1 LTPAASSRRGRPRS
15 VEADE
20 AILNATMELLAEVGF
35 TGMSMDEVARRAGV
49 GKDTLYRRHKSKVE
63 LVRNVIG
70 RLSEE
75 EIRIPHTG
83 SYEEDVRT
91 YIRSVVRLLSKSDV
105 GLVVAGLVGEAAR
118 NPELAQAFRAFWKG
132 RRETA
137 KEVLLPPSQD
147 DRRTT
152 HLDQEVLIDL
162 VLGAIHHRL
171 LISGATLGPR
181 FVDEL
186 VDAVTG
192 TLVSS
197 RKAERMRSRGQ

>member
-1 LTPAASSRRGRPRS
+1 MTPATSSPRGRPRS

-20 AILNATMELLAEVGF
+20 AILRATMELLAEVGF

-49 GKDTLYRRHKSKVE
+49 GKDTLYRRHKSKAE

-75 EIRIPHTG
+75 EIRAAHTG
-83 SYEEDVRT
+83 SYENDVRT
-91 YIRSVVRLLSKSDV
+91 YIHSVVRLLSKSEV

-132 RRETA
+132 RRQTA
-137 KEVLLPPSQD
+137 KEVLLPTSED
-147 DRRTT
+147 ARRATNVDR
-152 HLDQEVLIDL
+152 EVLIDL

-171 LISGATLGPR
+171 LLSGAPLGPR

-186 VDAVTG
+186 VDVITG
-192 TLVSS
+192 ALTSS
-197 RKAERMRSRGQ
+197 REAGRSRSRVR

>member
-1 LTPAASSRRGRPRS
+1 VARAAGSARGRPRS

-20 AILNATMELLAEVGF
+20 AILHATMELLAEVGF
-35 TGMSMDEVARRAGV
+35 TGMSMDEAARRAGV

-75 EIRIPHTG
+75 EIRVPHTG
-83 SYEEDVRT
+83 SYENDVRT
-91 YIRSVVRLLSKSDV
+91 YIRSIVRLLSKSEV

-132 RRETA
+132 RRQTA
-137 KEVLLPPSQD
+137 KEVLLPTSEEG
-147 DRRTT
+147 RRATNV
-152 HLDQEVLIDL
+152 DPEVLIDL

-171 LISGATLGPR
+171 LISGAPLGPR

-186 VDAVTG
+186 VDVITG
-192 TLVSS
+192 PLTSS
-197 RKAERMRSRGQ
+197 RKAGRSRSRVR